1 MRGTK
6 GKKWEQ
12 DNQKKNYEITV
23 RFCVE
28 IHNSFLSMPL
38 TEKYSKP
45 ARLMLLLTSLAKGR
59 LQQRT
64 WNSNPEVLREIRGS
78 QNCLLNK

>member
-38 TEKYSKP
+38 TEEKYSKP

-64 WNSNPEVLREIRGS
+64 
-78 QNCLLNK
+78 